1 MKALVLLTTALLVA
15 ATSAQVSLNV
25 PLTITGNADGSVTI
39 GPLGINIPASTM
51 TTLEGLLSFV
61 QSIAGAISPGNTQTV
76 NIPITLNQGSVT
88 VTLNGTPYTLDQAT
102 MAGVMAMVQ
111 QMGQMIMGGAMPG
124 PGPMVGGHP
133 PPPPPRP

>member
-1 MKALVLLTTALLVA
+1 MVA
-15 ATSAQVSLNV
+15 ASAQVSLNV

-39 GPLGINIPASTM
+39 GPLGLNIPASTM
-51 TTLEGLLSFV
+51 ATLEGLLGFV

-88 VTLNGTPYTLDQAT
+88 VTLNETPYTLDQAT

-111 QMGQMIMGGAMPG
+111 QLSQMIMGGA
-124 PGPMVGGHP
+124 GPMVGGHP
-133 PPPPPRP
+133 PLPPPPPYRG